1 MNVAVSS
8 LAWSSERDAEVARVL
23 RAQGVTGVE
32 VAPTK
37 IWPDLR
43 GASSAELDVY
53 RDSWVSQGFEIVALQ
68 AILYGRNDLQL
79 FQTEVQRQLLEDH
92 LRLCITIAAG
102 LGASIIV
109 LGAPGHRRKGTLTA
123 AQ

>member
-8 LAWSSERDAEVARVL
+8 LAWSPERDAEVARVL
-23 RAQGVTGVE
+23 RAEGITGVE

-43 GASSAELDVY
+43 DASAADLDVY
-53 RDSWVSQGFEIVALQ
+53 RASWGSQGFEIIALQ

-79 FQTEVQRQLLEDH
+79 FQTEVQRQHLEDH
-92 LRLCITIAAG
+92 LRLCVTTAAG
-102 LGASIIV
+102 LGASVIV
-109 LGAPGHRRKGTLTA
+109 LG
-123 AQ
+123 